1 MAPGISMTLMI
12 SVAMQSGIHAW
23 LLLLR
28 NCSPAVAESDR
39 IAVKLGPPVKEGAVL
54 IDASYALLGST
65 GGDDVVLLGGHHG
78 QVQALLDG
86 TTTGG
91 VAVQAVSYGGNHLVG
106 AMRGSGKNALGHGTF
121 APVDGLVLV
130 NSLPS
135 FGLDGSLLLGLVPWQ
150 YLTGWYPVLRSPPC
164 AGFVVL
170 TRWSGASLLPWL
182 RGWVLIAGC
191 R

>member
-1 MAPGISMTLMI
+1 
-12 SVAMQSGIHAW
+12 MQSGIHAW

-54 IDASYALLGST
+54 GDAGGAFLGGT
-65 GGDDVVLLGGHHG
+65 GGDDVVLLGGHHSDM
-78 QVQALLDG
+78 QALLDDP
-86 TTTGG
+86 TTGG
-91 VAVQAVSYGGNHLVG
+91 VAVQSVGDGRNHLVG

-150 YLTGWYPVLRSPPC
+150 YDWGGSRSFEARLVRALSFLRAGQALHCCPGW
-164 AGFVVL
+164 
-170 TRWSGASLLPWL
+170 
-182 RGWVLIAGC
+182 GWVLLPGGTEFS
-191 R
+191 

>member
-86 TTTGG
+86 SAAGG
-91 VAVQAVSYGGNHLVG
+91 VAVQAVGDGGNDLVG
-106 AMRGSGKNALGHGTF
+106 AFCGPGKKASGHGTF
-121 APVDGLVLV
+121 TPVGELVLANSHRV
-130 NSLPS
+130 NWL
-135 FGLDGSLLLGLVPWQ
+135 GS
-150 YLTGWYPVLRSPPC
+150 
-164 AGFVVL
+164 
-170 TRWSGASLLPWL
+170 
-182 RGWVLIAGC
+182 
-191 R
+191 

>member
-39 IAVKLGPPVKEGAVL
+39 IAVKLGPPVEEGAVL
-54 IDASYALLGST
+54 GDAGGAFLGGT
-65 GGDDVVLLGGHHG
+65 GGDDVVLLGGHHSDM
-78 QVQALLDG
+78 QALLDDP
-86 TTTGG
+86 TTGG
-91 VAVQAVSYGGNHLVG
+91 VAVQSVGDGRNHLVG

>member
-1 MAPGISMTLMI
+1 MSEAKASLRCLRKRLWLRRYQGSARPGSDG
-12 SVAMQSGIHAW
+12 VA
-23 LLLLR
+23 
-28 NCSPAVAESDR
+28 VE
-39 IAVKLGPPVKEGAVL
+39 LGPPVEEGAVL
-54 IDASYALLGST
+54 GDAGGALLGCT
-65 GGDDVVLLGGHHG
+65 GGDDVVLLGGHHSDM
-78 QVQALLDG
+78 QALLDDP
-86 TTTGG
+86 TTGG
-91 VAVQAVSYGGNHLVG
+91 VAVQSVGDGRNHLVG